1 MANNTIDTLDIK
13 IKSSSDEAIKNLDRL
28 IGRLRIVQ
36 HTTGNV
42 SGKSI
47 ANIGKGTA
55 SNLNK
60 SATASKNLSTNLSSL
75 PKQILGLNT
84 NFGKFSQVAGS
95 FYANCFL
102 ITRGIKKIGNAV
114 NSAMDYVETYNYF
127 NVSMDKIGKQF
138 GKQYSEYGYDSAEE
152 YANSFKSRLTDLMTK
167 MTGYEVGDGGELKRS
182 TTQTQNLSLDP
193 EQLMNY
199 QAKVAAVSNSVGMLG
214 ENTISTAKALSMLS
228 ADLSSLTNVPIESV
242 MTNLQSGLIG
252 QSRAL
257 YKYGIDITNNTLQE
271 LADANAITKKVS
283 AMSQSEKMQLRVL
296 AILQQSKIAWGDQA
310 NTINSVANQYR
321 IFGQQTQNLSR
332 ILGNL
337 FLPIVQ
343 YALPYIN
350 GMVIALQKLFET
362 IGFKLWGDNWLTE
375 VMDGI
380 SGGAS
385 DIDGLYDS
393 IEDVGDATD
402 DASKKAKKL
411 KDNLNTLAIDKLNI
425 ISPKDKKSSKDEDG
439 GTFDLSNQIGK
450 AVSDYEKVWN
460 KALKNSRNKAQE
472 IANAIISAFQKGDY
486 QGIGK
491 YISNGL
497 TKSLESI
504 PWNTIY
510 QKVGSFGTGLAQF
523 LNGLITPELFYEV
536 GRNIAKFLGLRVEF
550 ALNFF
555 KELDWS
561 NVGESIANGLNG
573 FFENYPWADT
583 AEALNKFVDGFEKA
597 LGSFISN
604 INYKS
609 VFKAF
614 FDFFGNLEIDTIL
627 VIPMLKAFLKIKR
640 GASKEFSSV
649 GALIRKA
656 LSKVAGG
663 IVSVKDNIKI
673 LGGKDG
679 IKYTF
684 LQGKDGIDN
693 FRNGLSKTSRAIL
706 GAGGIIAA
714 FAGTKTA
721 IEGINDGSKTVLD
734 GLGQIVISA
743 GISAF
748 ALYTAFG
755 PAGLAMAGIS
765 VLVGGIIGI
774 SKHIDS
780 LNNKR
785 IELQF
790 SDKNGVTLDDLNEKL
805 RNAFK
810 SVKKLPKSFTDN
822 MEKMSEST
830 DTIKTSMDT
839 ITAIGSALKNSANTS
854 MTSADKIKEAF
865 KKLEDA
871 AKQYLDSS
879 YTNTITSLELNRT
892 SLEAAGIDVDE
903 QIKKATEAYS
913 KNYNK
918 LKKATKEYRK
928 EIEAG
933 RPNSEK
939 ANKNRQKIY
948 GMTGMDND
956 KSKKIVDEA
965 KKNISSKKLNIND
978 VFDNSH
984 KLDKSKLKKKFE
996 EAKSVYN
1003 EQLKAVNEYWN
1014 SQINQK
1020 GISKEVKKT
1029 FENLQK
1035 LDQQELQEIFNKNYT
1050 QPLQQALNKS
1060 LNSGIDWDVI
1070 KKAINDGDLFK
1081 VEYLINNDRP
1091 TEFADDIVEIY
1102 NQIFNTVGGKGKRL
1116 AYQTTKDIISGFLVK
1131 NDSDLD
1137 ATLKSDWKTFFLSV
1151 SKGISLEEARK
1162 EIQVKTI
1169 SMLGRISLDEAK
1181 ERLQG
1186 KIKDLFN
1193 IKSDF
1198 AFRLGFSVDETKSPK
1213 GKNQWFN
1220 KSFLDTIRNND
1231 NIIRTTIKPI
1241 GYKANGGMVKSAD
1254 LFYANENGNAELI
1267 GRYGNQTGVANQ
1279 GQIVDAIEEASYRG
1293 HMRALAS
1300 VGASQDQV
1308 IENHLTVELDGD
1320 VVAKKVSKAN
1330 ARNGAQIIGNQNGY
1344 VFG

>member
-13 IKSSSDEAIKNLDRL
+13 IKSSSDEAIKNLDSLIERL
-28 IGRLRIVQ
+28 KVVQ
-36 HTTGNV
+36 HSTNKI

-60 SATASKNLSTNLSSL
+60 SATASKNLSINLSSL

-84 NFGKFSQVAGS
+84 NFGKFAQVAGS

-127 NVSMDKIGKQF
+127 NVTMDKIGKQF
-138 GKQYSEYGYDSAEE
+138 GKQYSEYGYNSAEE

-214 ENTISTAKALSMLS
+214 ENSISTAKALSMLS

-271 LADANAITKKVS
+271 LADANAIAKKVS

-573 FFENYPWADT
+573 FLENYPWADT

-640 GASKEFSSV
+640 GASTTFSSV
-649 GALIRKA
+649 GDLIGTA
-656 LSKVAGG
+656 LSGAARG
-663 IVSVKDNIKI
+663 IVNLKDNIKV

-679 IKYTF
+679 IRYTF

-693 FRNGLSKTSRAIL
+693 FRNGLTNTQKAIV
-706 GAGGIIAA
+706 GTGGIIAA
-714 FAGTKTA
+714 FAGVKKA
-721 IEGINDGSKTVLD
+721 FQGVNDGSKTLLD
-734 GLGQIVISA
+734 GLGQIAISA
-743 GISAF
+743 GISAS
-748 ALYTAFG
+748 ALYVAFG
-755 PAGLAMAGIS
+755 PAGIAMAAVSILAGAI
-765 VLVGGIIGI
+765 GGIYSSMEKDRENFEKENNRALDDLTKRYSDFQKMRKDGNENFA
-774 SKHIDS
+774 KNTAEIDHA
-780 LNNKR
+780 K
-785 IELQF
+785 EL
-790 SDKNGVTLDDLNEKL
+790 SDELDKIVDKNGKIKKGYEKRAKVIVDQINQAL
-805 RNAFK
+805 GTEYKITDGILEKNK
-810 SVKKLPKSFTDN
+810 DIHDEINKIVYTKKLQ
-822 MEKMSEST
+822 
-830 DTIKTSMDT
+830 ILMDSKKDEYT
-839 ITAIGSALKNSANTS
+839 TALTKKAGMKKS
-854 MTSADKIKEAF
+854 MTDASFRYRTLKHERDDTKSEM
-865 KKLEDA
+865 DA
-871 AKQYLDSS
+871 AKSTMNYWKELGNTTTPEYNQAVADYIRYSKVLKEQNKNLKTYSEEFDTARTA
-879 YTNTITSLELNRT
+879 YIEYCNTITNYDNAISASAEGN
-892 SLEAAGIDVDE
+892 S
-903 QIKKATEAYS
+903 KKV
-913 KNYNK
+913 
-918 LKKATKEYRK
+918 
-928 EIEAG
+928 
-933 RPNSEK
+933 EK
-939 ANKNRQKIY
+939 AFNNLLNNADTWSSKVGDNIMD
-948 GMTGMDND
+948 GMT
-956 KSKKIVDEA
+956 
-965 KKNISSKKLNIND
+965 
-978 VFDNSH
+978 
-984 KLDKSKLKKKFE
+984 
-996 EAKSVYN
+996 
-1003 EQLKAVNEYWN
+1003 
-1014 SQINQK
+1014 K
-1020 GISKEVKKT
+1020 GISESDVTRPEKEYKKKIKSVTGEKSGIVKTNVQRSIEKG
-1029 FENLQK
+1029 FAEGA
-1035 LDQQELQEIFNKNYT
+1035 QEADVSEARNFFKEKMRSIFN
-1050 QPLQQALNKS
+1050 
-1060 LNSGIDWDVI
+1060 
-1070 KKAINDGDLFK
+1070 
-1081 VEYLINNDRP
+1081 
-1091 TEFADDIVEIY
+1091 
-1102 NQIFNTVGGKGKRL
+1102 
-1116 AYQTTKDIISGFLVK
+1116 
-1131 NDSDLD
+1131 
-1137 ATLKSDWKTFFLSV
+1137 
-1151 SKGISLEEARK
+1151 
-1162 EIQVKTI
+1162 IQ
-1169 SMLGRISLDEAK
+1169 
-1181 ERLQG
+1181 
-1186 KIKDLFN
+1186 
-1193 IKSDF
+1193 SDF
-1198 AFRLGFSVDETKSPK
+1198 AFQLGFSFKDAQKN
-1213 GKNQWFN
+1213 KNQWLN
-1220 KSFLDTIRNND
+1220 KEFANTLKNND
-1231 NIIRTTIKPI
+1231 MVIKTKFKPI
-1241 GYKANGGMVKSAD
+1241 GYKANGGMVRSAD

>member
-13 IKSSSDEAIKNLDRL
+13 IKSSSDEAIKNLDSLIERL
-28 IGRLRIVQ
+28 KVVQ
-36 HTTGNV
+36 HSTNKI

-60 SATASKNLSTNLSSL
+60 STTASKNLSTNLSSL

-84 NFGKFSQVAGS
+84 NFGKFAQVAGS

-114 NSAMDYVETYNYF
+114 NSAMNYVETYNYF

-138 GKQYSEYGYDSAEE
+138 GKQYSEYGYNSAKE
-152 YANSFKSRLTDLMTK
+152 YANSFKSRLTDLTTK
-167 MTGYEVGDGGELKRS
+167 MTGYEVGNGGELKRS

-214 ENTISTAKALSMLS
+214 ENSISTAKALSMLS

-627 VIPMLKAFLKIKR
+627 VIPMFKAFLKIKR
-640 GASKEFSSV
+640 GASTTFSSV
-649 GALIRKA
+649 GDLIGTA
-656 LSKVAGG
+656 LSGAARG
-663 IVSVKDNIKI
+663 IVNLKDNIKV

-679 IKYTF
+679 IRYTF

-693 FRNGLSKTSRAIL
+693 FRNGLTNTQKAIV
-706 GAGGIIAA
+706 GTGGIIAA
-714 FAGTKTA
+714 FAGVKKA
-721 IEGINDGSKTVLD
+721 FQGVNDGSKTLLD
-734 GLGQIVISA
+734 GLGQIAISA
-743 GISAF
+743 GISAS
-748 ALYTAFG
+748 ALYVAFG
-755 PAGLAMAGIS
+755 PAGIAMAAVSILAGAI
-765 VLVGGIIGI
+765 GGIYSSMEKDRENFEKENNRALDDLTKRYSEFQKMRKDGNENFA
-774 SKHIDS
+774 KNTAEIDHA
-780 LNNKR
+780 K
-785 IELQF
+785 EL
-790 SDKNGVTLDDLNEKL
+790 SDELDKIVDKNGKIKKGYEKRAQVIVDQINQAL
-805 RNAFK
+805 GTEYKITDGILEKNK
-810 SVKKLPKSFTDN
+810 DIHDEINKIVYTKKLQ
-822 MEKMSEST
+822 
-830 DTIKTSMDT
+830 ILMDSKKDEYT
-839 ITAIGSALKNSANTS
+839 TALTKKAGMKKS
-854 MTSADKIKEAF
+854 MTDASF
-865 KKLEDA
+865 KYRTLKRERDDTKSKRDA
-871 AKQYLDSS
+871 AKSTMNYWKELGNTTTPEYNQAVADYIRYSGVLKEQDKNIETYSKEFDKARTT
-879 YTNTITSLELNRT
+879 YIEYCNTITNYDNAISASAEGN
-892 SLEAAGIDVDE
+892 SKKV
-903 QIKKATEAYS
+903 KKAFNELLNNADSWSS
-913 KNYNK
+913 KVSDN
-918 LKKATKEYRK
+918 
-928 EIEAG
+928 IMD
-933 RPNSEK
+933 
-939 ANKNRQKIY
+939 
-948 GMTGMDND
+948 GMT
-956 KSKKIVDEA
+956 
-965 KKNISSKKLNIND
+965 
-978 VFDNSH
+978 
-984 KLDKSKLKKKFE
+984 
-996 EAKSVYN
+996 
-1003 EQLKAVNEYWN
+1003 
-1014 SQINQK
+1014 K
-1020 GISKEVKKT
+1020 GISESDVSKPTKVMKK
-1029 FENLQK
+1029 NL
-1035 LDQQELQEIFNKNYT
+1035 
-1050 QPLQQALNKS
+1050 KS
-1060 LNSGIDWDVI
+1060 ITDEGTRGIDKHVSRNVA
-1070 KKAINDGDLFK
+1070 KGMTDGTIEGMQD
-1081 VEYLINNDRP
+1081 
-1091 TEFADDIVEIY
+1091 AD
-1102 NQIFNTVGGKGKRL
+1102 
-1116 AYQTTKDIISGFLVK
+1116 
-1131 NDSDLD
+1131 
-1137 ATLKSDWKTFFLSV
+1137 V
-1151 SKGISLEEARK
+1151 SKAKNVFK
-1162 EIQVKTI
+1162 EKVK
-1169 SMLGRISLDEAK
+1169 S
-1181 ERLQG
+1181 
-1186 KIKDLFN
+1186 LFN
-1193 IKSDF
+1193 IQSDF
-1198 AFRLGFSVDETKSPK
+1198 AFQLGFSFKDAQKN
-1213 GKNQWFN
+1213 KNQWLN
-1220 KSFLDTIRNND
+1220 KKFANTLKNND
-1231 NIIRTTIKPI
+1231 MVIKTKFKPI
-1241 GYKANGGMVKSAD
+1241 GYKANGGMVRSAD

>member
-13 IKSSSDEAIKNLDRL
+13 IKSSSDEAIKNLDSLIERL
-28 IGRLRIVQ
+28 KVVQ
-36 HTTGNV
+36 HSTNKI

-127 NVSMDKIGKQF
+127 NVTMDKIGKQF
-138 GKQYSEYGYDSAEE
+138 GKQYSEYGYNSAEE
-152 YANSFKSRLTDLMTK
+152 YSNSFKSRLTDLMTK

-271 LADANAITKKVS
+271 LADANAISKKVS

-350 GMVIALQKLFET
+350 GMVMALQKLFET

-411 KDNLNTLAIDKLNI
+411 KENLNTIAIDKLNI
-425 ISPKDKKSSKDEDG
+425 ISPKDKKSKSDDSSS
-439 GTFDLSNQIGK
+439 FDLSNQIGK

-510 QKVGSFGTGLAQF
+510 QKVGNFGTGLAQF

-573 FFENYPWADT
+573 FLENYPWADT

-640 GASKEFSSV
+640 GASTTFSSV
-649 GALIRKA
+649 GDLIGKA
-656 LSKVAGG
+656 LGGVARG
-663 IVSVKDNIKI
+663 IVNLKDNIKV

-693 FRNGLSKTSRAIL
+693 FRDGLTNTQKAIV

-714 FAGTKTA
+714 FTGVKKAFQGV
-721 IEGINDGSKTVLD
+721 NDGSKTLLD

-743 GISAF
+743 GISAS
-748 ALYTAFG
+748 ALYVAFG
-755 PAGLAMAGIS
+755 PAGLAMSAISILAGAI
-765 VLVGGIIGI
+765 GGIYSSMEKDRENFEKENNRALDDLTKRYSEFQKMRKEGNENFA
-774 SKHIDS
+774 KNTAEIDHA
-780 LNNKR
+780 K
-785 IELQF
+785 EL
-790 SDKNGVTLDDLNEKL
+790 SDELDKIVDKNGKIKKGYEKRAQVIVDQINQAL
-805 RNAFK
+805 GTEYKITDGILEKNK
-810 SVKKLPKSFTDN
+810 DIHDEINKIVYTKKLQILMDSKKDEYTTALTNKASMKKSMTDASS
-822 MEKMSEST
+822 KYRT
-830 DTIKTSMDT
+830 
-839 ITAIGSALKNSANTS
+839 LKNERDDTKSK
-854 MTSADKIKEAF
+854 M
-865 KKLEDA
+865 DA
-871 AKQYLDSS
+871 AKSTMNYWKKLGNTTTPEYNQAVTDYIRYSKVLKEQNKNLKTYSKEFDTARTA
-879 YTNTITSLELNRT
+879 YIEYCNTITNYDNAISASAEGN
-892 SLEAAGIDVDE
+892 SKKV
-903 QIKKATEAYS
+903 KKAFNELLNNADTWSS
-913 KNYNK
+913 KVGDN
-918 LKKATKEYRK
+918 
-928 EIEAG
+928 IMD
-933 RPNSEK
+933 
-939 ANKNRQKIY
+939 
-948 GMTGMDND
+948 GMT
-956 KSKKIVDEA
+956 
-965 KKNISSKKLNIND
+965 
-978 VFDNSH
+978 
-984 KLDKSKLKKKFE
+984 
-996 EAKSVYN
+996 
-1003 EQLKAVNEYWN
+1003 
-1014 SQINQK
+1014 K
-1020 GISKEVKKT
+1020 GISKSDVSKPTKVMKK
-1029 FENLQK
+1029 K
-1035 LDQQELQEIFNKNYT
+1035 V
-1050 QPLQQALNKS
+1050 
-1060 LNSGIDWDVI
+1060 NSITDEGTGGIKEHVRRNVAKGTTDGAAEGMQDADVS
-1070 KKAINDGDLFK
+1070 KAKDLFK
-1081 VEYLINNDRP
+1081 E
-1091 TEFADDIVEIY
+1091 
-1102 NQIFNTVGGKGKRL
+1102 KM
-1116 AYQTTKDIISGFLVK
+1116 
-1131 NDSDLD
+1131 
-1137 ATLKSDWKTFFLSV
+1137 KS
-1151 SKGISLEEARK
+1151 
-1162 EIQVKTI
+1162 
-1169 SMLGRISLDEAK
+1169 
-1181 ERLQG
+1181 
-1186 KIKDLFN
+1186 LFN
-1193 IKSDF
+1193 IQSDF
-1198 AFRLGFSVDETKSPK
+1198 AFQLGFSFKDAQK
-1213 GKNQWFN
+1213 GNNQWYN
-1220 KSFLDTIRNND
+1220 KGLANTLLKNND
-1231 NIIRTTIKPI
+1231 VIMKTKFKPI

-1279 GQIVDAIEEASYRG
+1279 GQIVNAIEEASYRG